1 MGSSGSTTERMLVP
15 SDAMDMEELVDGEGG
30 ELGKGTRDQGSA
42 GSTAERSGEA
52 PLLLLCVSSEG
63 SDIAELVDGDGGE
76 LGNGKRSKTRM
87 SCSVD
92 LSSSPESIE
101 ISSSVLMTLS
111 S

>member
-1 MGSSGSTTERMLVP
+1 MLVP
-15 SDAMDMEELVDGEGG
+15 SDALDMEEFVDGEGG

-42 GSTAERSGEA
+42 GSTAERSGAA
-52 PLLLLCVSSEG
+52 PLLMCVSSEVA
-63 SDIAELVDGDGGE
+63 DIAELVDGEGGE
-76 LGNGKRSKTRM
+76 LGNGKRSKTRI

-101 ISSSVLMTLS
+101 MSSSVLVALS